1 MKSAYLASW
10 AEIPEFLEI
19 LMLERHPL
27 SAAFPDLSD
36 EEFTALKDSIER
48 NGQRDKILLFEDQI
62 LDGWHRYQAC
72 LQLGKAPVFGVFTG
86 DAFQCV
92 IDKNIHRRQLT
103 ASQRAMALATC
114 NQWLSVGT
122 NQLSPQGDSG
132 AIAMSIRKMAVA
144 ANVNPKTVE
153 RAKLVSLR
161 ATPELRE
168 QVIAGA
174 MTLAEAV
181 RALDSEGAKTTKPRP
196 VVKTSVSAKVHQELL
211 DRYSKLH
218 EEYLELGN
226 NYGVLAEDAE
236 LALAFQNREEF
247 ALLKQL
253 QATVTNLTEARDRW
267 QNEVAQ
273 RQKQINYLK
282 RQLVAKDAEIA
293 ALKRLF
299 ENHAPA

>member
-1 MKSAYLASW
+1 
-10 AEIPEFLEI
+10 
-19 LMLERHPL
+19 MLTRHPL

-62 LDGWHRYQAC
+62 LDGWHRYRAC
-72 LQLGKAPVFGVFTG
+72 LELGKEPIFGVFTG
-86 DAFQCV
+86 DAVECV

-114 NQWLSVGT
+114 NQWLGVGT

-153 RAKLVSLR
+153 KAKLVSLR
-161 ATPELRE
+161 ATPELRK

-174 MTLAEAV
+174 TTLAEAV

-196 VVKTSVSAKVHQELL
+196 VVTTSVSAKVHQELEH
-211 DRYSKLH
+211 RYIKLQDDFQ
-218 EEYLELGN
+218 EMSD
-226 NYGVLAEDAE
+226 NYQVLAEDAE
-236 LALAFQNREEF
+236 ALYALKDREEF
-247 ALLKQL
+247 NLIKKL
-253 QATVTNLTEARDRW
+253 QFLVNSLTEARDRW
-267 QNEVAQ
+267 QREAAEK
-273 RQKQINYLK
+273 QKQINFLK
-282 RQLVAKDAEIA
+282 RRLADKDREFAS
-293 ALKRLF
+293 LKHPLESR
-299 ENHAPA
+299 AQG

>member
-1 MKSAYLASW
+1 
-10 AEIPEFLEI
+10 
-19 LMLERHPL
+19 MLTRHPL

-36 EEFTALKDSIER
+36 EEFKSLKDSIER

-86 DAFQCV
+86 DAVECV

-114 NQWLSVGT
+114 NAWRGIGS
-122 NQLSPQGDSG
+122 NQHAPLPPQGDNSTVG
-132 AIAMSIRKMAVA
+132 MSIRKMAA
-144 ANVNPKTVE
+144 AAKVNPKTIE
-153 RAKLVSLR
+153 KAKLVSLR

-168 QVIAGA
+168 QVITGA
-174 MTLAEAV
+174 TTLAEAV

-196 VVKTSVSAKVHQELL
+196 AVKASVSAKVHQELL

-282 RQLVAKDAEIA
+282 RQLVAKDTEIA
-293 ALKRLF
+293 ALKHLF
-299 ENHAPA
+299 ESHAPA

>member
-1 MKSAYLASW
+1 
-10 AEIPEFLEI
+10 
-19 LMLERHPL
+19 MLTRHPL

-48 NGQRDKILLFEDQI
+48 NGQRDKILLFEGQI
-62 LDGWHRYQAC
+62 LDGWHRYRAC
-72 LQLGKAPVFGVFTG
+72 LELGKEPIFGVFTG
-86 DAFQCV
+86 DAVECV

-103 ASQRAMALATC
+103 ASQRAMTLAMC
-114 NQWLSVGT
+114 NAWRGIGSNQRD
-122 NQLSPQGDSG
+122 QLSPQGDNG
-132 AIAMSIRKMAVA
+132 VVAMSIRKMAVA
-144 ANVNPKTVE
+144 ANVNPKTIE
-153 RAKLVSLR
+153 KAKLVSLR

-168 QVIAGA
+168 QVITGA
-174 MTLAEAV
+174 TTLAEAV

-282 RQLVAKDAEIA
+282 RQLVAKDGEIS

>member
-1 MKSAYLASW
+1 
-10 AEIPEFLEI
+10 
-19 LMLERHPL
+19 MLTRHPL

-36 EEFTALKDSIER
+36 EEFKSLKDSIER

-86 DAFQCV
+86 DAVECV

-114 NQWLSVGT
+114 NQWLGVGT

-153 RAKLVSLR
+153 KAKLVSLR
-161 ATPELRE
+161 ATPELRK

-174 MTLAEAV
+174 TTLAEAV

-196 VVKTSVSAKVHQELL
+196 AVKASVSAKVHQELL

-282 RQLVAKDAEIA
+282 RRLIEKDAEIA
-293 ALKRLF
+293 AFKHLF

>member
-1 MKSAYLASW
+1 
-10 AEIPEFLEI
+10 
-19 LMLERHPL
+19 MLTRHPL

-36 EEFTALKDSIER
+36 EEFKSLKDSIER

-86 DAFQCV
+86 DAVECV

-114 NQWLSVGT
+114 NAWRGIGS
-122 NQLSPQGDSG
+122 NQHAPLPPQGDNSTVG
-132 AIAMSIRKMAVA
+132 MSIRKMAA
-144 ANVNPKTVE
+144 AAKVNPKTIE
-153 RAKLVSLR
+153 KAKLVSLR

-168 QVIAGA
+168 QVITGA
-174 MTLAEAV
+174 TTLAEAV

-196 VVKTSVSAKVHQELL
+196 AVKASVSAKVHQELL

-282 RQLVAKDAEIA
+282 RQLVAKDGEIS

>member
-1 MKSAYLASW
+1 
-10 AEIPEFLEI
+10 
-19 LMLERHPL
+19 MLTRHPL

-62 LDGWHRYQAC
+62 LDGWHRYRAC
-72 LQLGKAPVFGVFTG
+72 LELGKEPIFGVFTG
-86 DAFQCV
+86 DAVECV

-114 NQWLSVGT
+114 NQWLGVGT

-161 ATPELRE
+161 ATPELRK

-196 VVKTSVSAKVHQELL
+196 VVKTSVSAKVHQELEH
-211 DRYSKLH
+211 RYIKLQD
-218 EEYLELGN
+218 EFQEMAD
-226 NYGVLAEDAE
+226 NYQVLAEDAE
-236 LALAFQNREEF
+236 ALYALKDREEF
-247 ALLKQL
+247 NLIKQL
-253 QATVTNLTEARDRW
+253 QFSVNNLTEARDRW
-267 QNEVAQ
+267 QREAAEK
-273 RQKQINYLK
+273 QKQINFLK
-282 RQLVAKDAEIA
+282 RRLIEKDSEIA
-293 ALKRLF
+293 ALKHLF

>member
-1 MKSAYLASW
+1 
-10 AEIPEFLEI
+10 
-19 LMLERHPL
+19 MLTRHPL

-36 EEFTALKDSIER
+36 EEFKSLKDSIKR

-114 NQWLSVGT
+114 NQWLGVGT

-132 AIAMSIRKMAVA
+132 MVAMSIRKMAVA

-153 RAKLVSLR
+153 KAKLVSLR
-161 ATPELRE
+161 ARPELRK

-174 MTLAEAV
+174 TTLAEAV

-196 VVKTSVSAKVHQELL
+196 VVKTSVSAKVHQELEH
-211 DRYSKLH
+211 RYRKLQDDFQ
-218 EEYLELGN
+218 EMSD
-226 NYGVLAEDAE
+226 NYQVLAEDAE
-236 LALAFQNREEF
+236 ALYALKDREEF
-247 ALLKQL
+247 NLIKQL
-253 QATVTNLTEARDRW
+253 QFSVNNLTEARDRW
-267 QNEVAQ
+267 QREAAEK
-273 RQKQINYLK
+273 QKQIYFLK
-282 RQLVAKDAEIA
+282 RRLIEKDSEIA
-293 ALKRLF
+293 ALKHLF
-299 ENHAPA
+299 ENHAPT